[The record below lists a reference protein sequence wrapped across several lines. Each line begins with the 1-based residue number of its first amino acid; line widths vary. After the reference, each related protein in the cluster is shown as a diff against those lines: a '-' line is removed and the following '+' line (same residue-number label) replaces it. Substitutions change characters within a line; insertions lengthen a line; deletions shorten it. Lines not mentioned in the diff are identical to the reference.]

1 MEKKY
6 YQTLGVSETAT
17 QEEIKKAYR
26 KLALK
31 WHPDRNLNNKEEAE
45 KKFKE
50 IGEAYEILGIE
61 DLRKRYDSGETDFT
75 NYDWDY
81 ESEAIKAEIERLKE
95 EKKKW
100 SEILKDVREWIEE
113 GIDFWHQHKE
123 YEKKMARWD
132 AFRLISDEGGS
143 FCYDEGWNKENCHL
157 WTPYKTWQE
166 KIENIE
172 IKSSPRGEEGI
183 DTSKLDEFKEV
194 MVNTIRKRERRK
206 TKGKLLDWKSKNI
219 CYWRNRKIND

>member
-95 EKKKW
+95 EKKK
-100 SEILKDVREWIEE
+100 
-113 GIDFWHQHKE
+113 
-123 YEKKMARWD
+123 
-132 AFRLISDEGGS
+132 
-143 FCYDEGWNKENCHL
+143 
-157 WTPYKTWQE
+157 
-166 KIENIE
+166 
-172 IKSSPRGEEGI
+172 
-183 DTSKLDEFKEV
+183 
-194 MVNTIRKRERRK
+194 
-206 TKGKLLDWKSKNI
+206 
-219 CYWRNRKIND
+219 